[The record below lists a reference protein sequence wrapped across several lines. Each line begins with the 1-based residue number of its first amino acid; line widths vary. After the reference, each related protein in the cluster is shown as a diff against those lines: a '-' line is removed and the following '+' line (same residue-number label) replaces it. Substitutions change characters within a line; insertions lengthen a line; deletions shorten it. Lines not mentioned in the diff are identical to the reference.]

1 MFNVYD
7 QGHIFQGTFQCPR
20 RSTTSPCLLVVY
32 LLFTTPEPTTSH
44 CINIY
49 VFKHTHKLEHIDIM
63 PGYRSSRRTNYNTET
78 MAPVDQRNKSKL
90 VTVACLIGAAV
101 IVGMINFSAEMVSVS
116 TIVSASS
123 GTTSI
128 SPLWWVCPTGHLRF

>member
-1 MFNVYD
+1 M
-7 QGHIFQGTFQCPR
+7 P
-20 RSTTSPCLLVVY
+20 STIGDLHPSCSV
-32 LLFTTPEPTTSH
+32 LFTTPEPTSH

-49 VFKHTHKLEHIDIM
+49 VFKHTHKLKHIDIM

-101 IVGMINFSAEMVSVS
+101 IVGMINFSAEMVSVYVVFGS
-116 TIVSASS
+116 TVVS
-123 GTTSI
+123 TER
-128 SPLWWVCPTGHLRF
+128 PLD